1 LARGIDHDDDAGR
14 ASGSRHRESKVII
27 MSKHNKIVTVTVD
40 THAKQKLENAG
51 NSVAELATAV
61 LFGSDDRFGP
71 KGARKQ

>member
-1 LARGIDHDDDAGR
+1 
-14 ASGSRHRESKVII
+14 